1 MKYYGDAEITGAIKG
16 SILKV
21 TSGSFENVSTVNID
35 LSKINSGKIVV
46 VKTFDE

>member
-1 MKYYGDAEITGAIKG
+1 MKYYGDAEITGTIKA
-16 SILKV
+16 

-46 VKTFDE
+46 VKTFNE